1 MMRVFFYVFILIDI
15 FIFSLHLLNTRRA
28 FCRRLRMA
36 DDTNNDFSPRE
47 PGPIWSGVFITE
59 FILIF
64 VINALTITV
73 FSRNRHLRKRT
84 TYLIINLTVADL
96 LVGGVSGPLGI
107 CRLKYKIQD
116 GHGFSWQEFCILT
129 FFFLFPGSSLVNLSL
144 NSLERLH
151 AALYPFRHCLIEKW
165 VYFKAII
172 CCWLL
177 ALINSSLVAVIYLF
191 EPVENLYL
199 LILASHVVITLLILI
214 ISYVIIIV
222 KVRSNPPPQ
231 NFGALASD
239 RKLSVTL
246 FMVTVVS
253 VLAILPWAICA
264 VILVTTWS
272 QQSSTRLINTET
284 PAVLFYANSM
294 VNPCIYAIRMQEFRK
309 ALKDLVYKKTPDSTR
324 AQPIEQLH
332 SM

>member
-1 MMRVFFYVFILIDI
+1 
-15 FIFSLHLLNTRRA
+15 
-28 FCRRLRMA
+28 MA
-36 DDTNNDFSPRE
+36 DDTNDFSPQE

-64 VINALTITV
+64 VINALTITI

-96 LVGGVSGPLGI
+96 LVGTVSGPLAL
-107 CRLKYKIQD
+107 CFKYKIQD
-116 GHGFSWQEFCILT
+116 GHGFSWREFCILT
-129 FFFLFPGSSLVNLSL
+129 FFYLFPESSLVNLSL
-144 NSLERLH
+144 ISLERLH
-151 AALYPFRHCLIEKW
+151 ATLYPFRHCLIEKW

-177 ALINSSLVAVIYLF
+177 ALINSSLGAVLYLY
-191 EPVENLYL
+191 EPVENLYV

-253 VLAILPWAICA
+253 VLTILPWAICA
-264 VILVTTWS
+264 VFLVTTWS
-272 QQSSTRLINTET
+272 QQSSTRFLITET
-284 PAVLFYANSM
+284 AAVLVYANSM